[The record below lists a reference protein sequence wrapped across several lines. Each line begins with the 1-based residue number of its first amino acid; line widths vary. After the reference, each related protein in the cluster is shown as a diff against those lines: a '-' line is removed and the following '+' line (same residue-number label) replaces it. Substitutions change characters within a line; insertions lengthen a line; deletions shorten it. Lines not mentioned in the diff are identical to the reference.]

1 MLIYY
6 IIIDALKT
14 KYKFLNL
21 KIIFFKK
28 NKTILKVC

>member
-6 IIIDALKT
+6 IIDALKT